1 VTATALDLAA
11 QIRAG
16 EVSWREL
23 ADEHLELAHADPF
36 NAYTH
41 VVDEVGPPV
50 DEGGAFYG
58 VPIAIKDLNDVA
70 GMPTTYSCKAYANN
84 IAQADQ
90 AIVRNLRDAG
100 FVILGKTNTSEL
112 GTIAH
117 TESELNGAT
126 RNPWDPSLT
135 PGGSSGGAA
144 AAVAGGLL
152 PIAHG
157 SDGGGSIRVPAS
169 CCGLV
174 GIKPSRGRV
183 SNAPYVPGSIGLGT
197 SGPIARTMR
206 DAAALLDVLRGYEPG
221 DVYVAPVPARPYLDE
236 CDEPVGGLR
245 IAVTVDPPTPA
256 PVDAECAEA
265 ARSTARLL
273 EELGHEVIEA
283 TPPWVSNDMITD
295 FIRIWQVG
303 PAIAGVDDLSL
314 LEPINRVLAQRASE
328 TPSPVYADAVR
339 RLQALTRRVLE
350 FWNEVDVLVTP
361 TLAMLPTPIGW
372 TFEDTDGDAM
382 AAFMR
387 QTVWTPFT
395 PLINVTGQPALSLP
409 LAWSADG
416 LPIGVQ
422 FIGRPF
428 DEATLVRLGAQLE
441 EARPWRGRFPDGFVG
456 KR

>member
-1 VTATALDLAA
+1 MSDALSLAA
-11 QIRAG
+11 QVRAG

-36 NAYTH
+36 NAYTYAA
-41 VVDEVGPPV
+41 DEVEPPV

-70 GMPTTYSCKAYANN
+70 GMPTTYSCKAYAKN
-84 IAQADQ
+84 IATADQ

-100 FVILGKTNTSEL
+100 FVILGKTNTPEL

-126 RNPWDPSLT
+126 RNPWDLERT

-152 PIAHG
+152 PIAQG
-157 SDGGGSIRVPAS
+157 SDGGGSIRTPAS

-197 SGPIARTMR
+197 NGPIARTMR

-221 DVYVAPVPARPYLDE
+221 DFYIAPVPARPYLDE
-236 CDEPVGGLR
+236 CDEPVGELR
-245 IAVTVDPPTPA
+245 IAVTVDPPTSV
-256 PVDAECAEA
+256 PVDPECAEA
-265 ARSTARLL
+265 AFATARLL
-273 EELGHEVIEA
+273 EELGHEVVEA
-283 TPPWVSNDMITD
+283 TPAWQAEEMILD
-295 FIRIWQVG
+295 FIRVWQVG
-303 PAIAGVDDLSL
+303 PATAGVEDLSL
-314 LEPINRVLAQRASE
+314 LEPINRALAEQAFE
-328 TPSPVYADAVR
+328 TPAPLYAGAVLQ
-339 RLQALTRRVLE
+339 LQALTRRVLA

-361 TLAMLPTPIGW
+361 TLALTPTPIGW
-372 TFEDTDGDAM
+372 TYEDTDGDPW

-387 QTVWTPFT
+387 QTLWTPFT
-395 PLINVTGQPALSLP
+395 PLINVTGQPAMSLP
-409 LAWSADG
+409 LAWSASG

-422 FIGRPF
+422 FVGRPF

-441 EARPWRGRFPDGFVG
+441 EARPWSGRFPTGFLG